1 MLHQLLV
8 GPADRLRLL
17 ALKRQ
22 CTMLL
27 VKSAILATTVIL
39 LTCCAPSCSQSVPPR
54 PQPRQL
60 FAAYIREGLG
70 EVRTIN
76 ECQPPSYGM
85 VQNDS
90 ELTVLDN
97 GEVEYRISTGILCN
111 DSRPVLEPDTHFGFR
126 WKERLP
132 EKVFRCKLSDVE
144 LNKFKAFLERG
155 DVVRAESFLSA
166 APAPAEYRF
175 SIEHLTGAQNL
186 EVTGFHFYP
195 KVPQQVSGQQVSG
208 LNAIICVARNLA
220 QRASKTSEAPAWCH
234 GVEPFASE

>member
-1 MLHQLLV
+1 V
-8 GPADRLRLL
+8 DRLRFP

-70 EVRTIN
+70 EERTIN

-90 ELTVLDN
+90 ELTVPDN
-97 GEVEYRISTGILCN
+97 GDVEYRISTGILCD
-111 DSRPVLEPDTHFGFR
+111 DSRPVVEPDTHFGFR

-132 EKVFRCKLSDVE
+132 EKVFRCKLSEVE
-144 LNKFKAFLERG
+144 LSKFKAFLERG
-155 DVVRAESFLSA
+155 DVVRVESFFSA
-166 APAPAEYRF
+166 APAQAHYIFMIGHLARPQNIEVIGFNFYRNVPQRF
-175 SIEHLTGAQNL
+175 S
-186 EVTGFHFYP
+186 
-195 KVPQQVSGQQVSG
+195 GQHVSG
-208 LNAIICVARNLA
+208 LSAIICVAKDLA
-220 QRASKTSEAPAWCH
+220 QRASKTTETPAWCQ